1 MITELCIFDFDATL
15 FMSPMFPDDWEGH
28 TGDWFDTLQSLTPP
42 CVVDP
47 GPLWIESSV
56 SAAQEAIGRPEAY
69 VVLMTGRGMSPEL
82 YERVSELVSST
93 GLSFDEIH
101 LKPGGRTMA
110 WKSGMLE
117 QFIKKFPDLQKVQ
130 VWEDRSDHLD
140 HFMKVAEAAG
150 LEAVPHF
157 VGNVLKD
164 PCVLDDPV
172 QEATLRQYVRGLLVE
187 VNEYGWNKADRRTMG
202 QDGKAKGRQKKN
214 WVGQNTDDVIT
225 SWYKKMGLS
234 ENDV

>member
-1 MITELCIFDFDATL
+1 MVTELCIFDFDATL
-15 FMSPMFPDDWEGH
+15 FMSPMFPADWQGH

-47 GPLWIESSV
+47 GPLWIGSTV

-82 YERVSELVSST
+82 YARVSELVSSA
-93 GLSFDEIH
+93 GLSFNEIH

-110 WKSGMLE
+110 WKSGMLQ
-117 QFIKKFPDLQKVQ
+117 QFIDKFPDLQKVQ
-130 VWEDRSDHLD
+130 VWEDRADHLD

-157 VGNVLKD
+157 VNNVLKD
-164 PCVLDDPV
+164 PCDLSGAIEESD
-172 QEATLRQYVRGLLVE
+172 LRRYVRDLLIE
-187 VNEYGWNKADRRTMG
+187 VNEYGWDKANRKTMG
-202 QDGKAKGRQKKN
+202 QDGEAKGRQKKN
-214 WVGQNTDDVIT
+214 WMGQDTNDLIVN
-225 SWYKKMGLS
+225 WYKKMGLN
-234 ENDV
+234 E